1 MGLGLGLGLGLGF
14 RLVREAVLALLRAL
28 LRVGR
33 RLRLGRRGAVL
44 VLDELAVLG
53 LLVRV
58 AGRARV
64 RVRWEAG
71 TRVRVAPSRHAR

>member
-1 MGLGLGLGLGLGF
+1 MRVRVRVGVRVRV

-53 LLVRV
+53 LLFGV
-58 AGRARV
+58 GRARV

-71 TRVRVAPSRHAR
+71 TRVRVGPSRHAP